1 MKKIL
6 TLLFILCLSLR
17 VGASY
22 YIVGNP
28 PFGGW
33 QTNAGLELTAESGTL
48 YSATAE
54 VSGTVYF
61 VVANADCNKDGGVTT
76 ADVEVLVQYLL
87 SKQW

>member
-33 QTNAGLELTAESGTL
+33 QTNAGLDLTAESGTL
-48 YSATAE
+48 YSA
-54 VSGTVYF
+54 
-61 VVANADCNKDGGVTT
+61 T

>member
-1 MKKIL
+1 MRKTKITKRNTMKKIL

-48 YSATAE
+48 YSATA
-54 VSGTVYF
+54 
-61 VVANADCNKDGGVTT
+61 
-76 ADVEVLVQYLL
+76 DVEVLVQYLL

>member
-48 YSATAE
+48 YSATA
-54 VSGTVYF
+54 
-61 VVANADCNKDGGVTT
+61 
-76 ADVEVLVQYLL
+76 DVEVLVQYLL
-87 SKQW
+87 TKQWLK